1 VTPADERGS
10 AAGTGVAGWA
20 MRCPACGHPLGV
32 LPEAT
37 ASSRSEADHT
47 DADGDA
53 DGDADADADADA
65 SAVAAI
71 RCTACG
77 AQWPCRDGIWRFLQ
91 AEDAARLGAFLAE
104 YTAVRRAEGRAAM
117 TAAERFALPEA
128 LSSTPLAW
136 QWRIRAAS
144 HRTFCRTVL
153 SGGMPGRVVDVGA
166 GTGWLAWRL
175 AVGGADVLAV
185 DVSDDA
191 GDGLGAGGLYA
202 ADLAARGLARRF
214 VRAVAHAD
222 RLPVADGAADLVIFN
237 ASLHYAVDPAA
248 TLAEAA
254 RAVRPG
260 GRVVVVDSP
269 IYARHSSGA
278 QMVAERAA
286 AFTARYGYPSTAQ
299 GSREFLVAG
308 ELERI
313 GAAIGLTFRHARPFV
328 DVRWALRPL
337 TARLRGRR
345 APARFAVS
353 IGTKRGERVGDRH
366 GHGRESGP
374 TRML

>member
-1 VTPADERGS
+1 MKSADAHGS
-10 AAGTGVAGWA
+10 AAGIDAVGWA
-20 MRCPACGHPLGV
+20 MRCPACGHPLGA
-32 LPEAT
+32 LPEST
-37 ASSRSEADHT
+37 ASVESDP
-47 DADGDA
+47 D
-53 DGDADADADADA
+53 DADADALADA
-65 SAVAAI
+65 HSASGAVAAV

-77 AQWPCRDGIWRFLQ
+77 ARWPCRNDIWRFLCDK
-91 AEDAARLGAFLAE
+91 DAALLADFLAE
-104 YTAVRRAEGRAAM
+104 YTGVRRAEGRAAM
-117 TAAERFALPEA
+117 TAAERFALPDA
-128 LSSTPLAW
+128 LSTTPLAW

-144 HRTFCRTVL
+144 YRTFCRAVL
-153 SGGMPGRVVDVGA
+153 AGGMPGRVIDVGA

-175 AVGGADVLAV
+175 AVGGAAVLAV

-191 GDGLGAGGLYA
+191 GDGLGAGELYA
-202 ADLAARGLARRF
+202 ADLVARGLGRRF

-222 RLPVADGAADLVIFN
+222 RLPVADGAADLVVFS

-248 TLAEAA
+248 TVAEAA

-269 IYARHSSGA
+269 IYARHASGV

-286 AFTARYGYPSTAQ
+286 AFAARYGYPSTAQ

-313 GAAIGLTFRHARPFV
+313 GATIGLAFRHARPYV

-353 IGTKRGERVGDRH
+353 IGTKLGERIGDRH
-366 GHGRESGP
+366 DRGRESGR